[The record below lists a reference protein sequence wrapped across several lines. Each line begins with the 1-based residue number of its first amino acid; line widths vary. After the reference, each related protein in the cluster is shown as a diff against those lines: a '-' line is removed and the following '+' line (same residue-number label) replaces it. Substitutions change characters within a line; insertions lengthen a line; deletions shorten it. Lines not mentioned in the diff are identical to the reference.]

1 MITKLLNMLYSIIKR
16 RRRKKLLIRKL
27 EEQCFTYRYALIN
40 LCLTYTNKGLKQGRF
55 LFRVN
60 KNVRLLQRRE
70 LQLNRLRKKW

>member
-1 MITKLLNMLYSIIKR
+1 MITKFLHTLYSIIKR
-16 RRRKKLLIRKL
+16 RRRKKLMIRKL
-27 EEQCFTYRYALIN
+27 EQQCFAYRYALIN

-70 LQLNRLRKKW
+70 LQLKKLRKKW